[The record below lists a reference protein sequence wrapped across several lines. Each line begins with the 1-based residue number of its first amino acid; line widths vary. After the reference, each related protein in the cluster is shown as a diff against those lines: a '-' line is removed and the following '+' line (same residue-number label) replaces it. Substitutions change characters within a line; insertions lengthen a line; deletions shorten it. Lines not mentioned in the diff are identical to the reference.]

1 MNNES
6 QNSLEIGCV
15 LNEKW
20 VILEFIAKGG
30 MGEVYQAH
38 QVHLKRDVAIKV
50 ISKEW
55 LDAISDDDYERE
67 TGLQRFRN
75 EVQAM
80 ARVRHPNV
88 VQIYDY
94 GTLNIKKG
102 DREVALEYIAM
113 EYIAGGTLRGT
124 MSEEGLDDEEELIRK
139 WLQQYFFQ
147 VLDGVQAI
155 HELKM
160 AHRDLKP
167 SNVLMEGETPKITDF
182 GLAHSYEWQPVTQ
195 SIDIKGTPAYMSPE
209 HFFEFGKADHLSDI
223 YSLGKM
229 LFEAVRGRISSKDKP
244 FKQARLQNPK
254 TPFLQKLDAVIRM
267 ATAEERGQRYASVV
281 QLRLALEAAL
291 ETGQSESLKTA
302 VVDIREPPLWHK
314 PRYIWGGIA
323 IAVLSMAAMGIWH
336 LVGDPGKAGL
346 RPKPDHAVIQQAPS
360 VSKNETTVAETTAT
374 IPPPKTYLAQDGIQ
388 MRFVPEGDFQIAEDP
403 QTQNKTVSLQPFYID
418 ETKVTN
424 HHFVEFLNLVKD
436 ILIVEK
442 GVVKQEDKIW
452 LYLGQGTAPYEQ
464 IIFRHEQFHLRDT
477 KYAAYPVVRIT
488 WYGAAAYAQH
498 YGKRL
503 PTALEWRYAA
513 SLGDAQQNTTAV
525 IDDATKAELNLQTM
539 HQSHM
544 VPPAGKEGVNRQTS
558 SDTIKEWVVR
568 TRPYSHNEAQ
578 AGSIAKIEYTSSVII
593 PGLPVGTDP
602 TEFRYPW
609 ESFPDVGFRCAL
621 NVAQ

>member
-1 MNNES
+1 MNNKS

-55 LDAISDDDYERE
+55 LDSISDDDYERE
-67 TGLQRFRN
+67 IGLQRFRN

-88 VQIYDY
+88 LQIYDY
-94 GTLNIKKG
+94 GTINVKKD

-113 EYIAGGTLRGT
+113 EYVPGGTLRGT
-124 MSEEGLDDEEELIRK
+124 MSDEGLDDEEELVRK
-139 WLQQYFFQ
+139 WLRQYFFPM
-147 VLDGVQAI
+147 LDGVQAI

-167 SNVLMEGETPKITDF
+167 GNVLMEGETPKITDF

-223 YSLGKM
+223 YSLGKI
-229 LFEAVRGRISSKDKP
+229 LFEAINGRISSKDKP
-244 FKQARLQNPK
+244 FKQACLHNPE
-254 TPFLQKLDAVIRM
+254 TPFLQKLDAIIRK
-267 ATAEERGQRYASVV
+267 ATAEERDARYVSLA
-281 QLRLALEAAL
+281 QLRLALETAI
-291 ETGQSESLKTA
+291 ETGPSESLKAA
-302 VVDIREPPLWHK
+302 VVDVREPPIWHK

-323 IAVLSMAAMGIWH
+323 IAVLSMATMAIWH
-336 LVGDPGKAGL
+336 LAGDPGKVGF
-346 RPKPDHAVIQQAPS
+346 RPKPDPAVIQPAPS
-360 VSKNETTVAETTAT
+360 VPNYETTVADTTET
-374 IPPPKTYLAQDGIQ
+374 IPPQKTYLAQDGIQ
-388 MRFVPEGDFQIAEDP
+388 MRFVPGGDFQIADGP
-403 QTQNKTVSLQPFYID
+403 QAQKKTVSLQPFYID

-436 ILIVEK
+436 TLIVEK

-452 LYLGQGTAPYEQ
+452 LYLGQGTEPYEQ
-464 IIFRHEQFHLRDT
+464 IIYRHERFHLRDT
-477 KYAAYPVVRIT
+477 KYAANPVVRIS

-498 YGKRL
+498 YEKRL
-503 PTALEWRYAA
+503 PNELEWRYAA
-513 SLGDAQQNTTAV
+513 SLGDAQHKTTAA
-525 IDDATKAELNLQTM
+525 IGDAPKEELNLQSM
-539 HQSHM
+539 HQNHM
-544 VPPAGKEGVNRQTS
+544 APPAGKEGVNRHTS

-578 AGSIAKIEYTSSVII
+578 AGSITKIEYTSSVIT
-593 PGLPVGTDP
+593 PESPTGTDP

-621 NVAQ
+621 DLAQ

>member
-1 MNNES
+1 MNNKS

-55 LDAISDDDYERE
+55 LDSISDDDYERE

-88 VQIYDY
+88 LQIYDY

-113 EYIAGGTLRGT
+113 EYVAGGTLRGT
-124 MSEEGLDDEEELIRK
+124 MSDEGLDDEEELIRK
-139 WLQQYFFQ
+139 WLRQYFFQ

-167 SNVLMEGETPKITDF
+167 SNVLMVGETPKITDF

-209 HFFEFGKADHLSDI
+209 HFFEFGQADHLSDI

-229 LFEAVRGRISSKDKP
+229 LFEAINGRISSKDKP
-244 FKQARLQNPK
+244 FKQARLQNPE
-254 TPFLQKLDAVIRM
+254 TPFLQKLDAIIRK
-267 ATAEERGQRYASVV
+267 ATAEERGERYASVA
-281 QLRLALEAAL
+281 QLCLALEAAL

-302 VVDIREPPLWHK
+302 VVDVRESPVWHK
-314 PRYIWGGIA
+314 PRYIWGGVA

-336 LVGDPGKAGL
+336 LVGDPGKTEF
-346 RPKPDHAVIQQAPS
+346 RSKPETAVIQPASS
-360 VSKNETTVAETTAT
+360 VTKDETTVDETIET

-388 MRFVPEGDFQIAEDP
+388 MRFVPGGDFQIADGP
-403 QTQNKTVSLQPFYID
+403 QAQKKTVSLQPFYID

-436 ILIVEK
+436 TLIVEK

-452 LYLGQGTAPYEQ
+452 LYLGQGTEPYEQ
-464 IIFRHEQFHLRDT
+464 IIYRHERFHLRDT
-477 KYAAYPVVRIT
+477 KYAANPVVRIS

-498 YGKRL
+498 YEKRL
-503 PTALEWRYAA
+503 PNELEWRYAA
-513 SLGDAQQNTTAV
+513 SLGDAQHKTTAA
-525 IDDATKAELNLQTM
+525 IGDAPKEELNLQSM
-539 HQSHM
+539 HQNHM
-544 VPPAGKEGVNRQTS
+544 APPAGKEGVNRHTS

-568 TRPYSHNEAQ
+568 TRPYSHNEAP
-578 AGSIAKIEYTSSVII
+578 AGSIAKIEYTSSVIT
-593 PGLPVGTDP
+593 PESPTGTDP